1 MSNLKQAM
9 LQAKQDMGGM
19 TPVSKEEMKWIKELT
34 FCHDKLAE
42 GEAKR

>member
-19 TPVSKEEMKWIKELT
+19 TPVSKDEMHWITDILS
-34 FCHDKLAE
+34 
-42 GEAKR
+42 